1 MQAVSLYIASYTG
14 AWSSRLDSD
23 AAVPFDAEAIARSLR
38 ALVTTQAEFEVFFAS
53 HGIVPLRLCY
63 EEIETDLRRAL
74 RRVCR
79 HVGIERPGTVPLPPV
94 ALQKQR
100 TARNE
105 EFAAQF
111 RELHRHG
118 AGLD

>member
-1 MQAVSLYIASYTG
+1 MPV
-14 AWSSRLDSD
+14 
-23 AAVPFDAEAIARSLR
+23 VPFDAEAIARSLR
-38 ALVTTQAEFEVFFAS
+38 ALVTTQAEFEVFFAR

-63 EEIETDLRRAL
+63 EEIETDLHRAL

-105 EFAAQF
+105 EFAARF
-111 RELHRHG
+111 RGLHRHG